1 MDPSGFPAA
10 LYPTFT
16 PEKHQAAQVEVPGQ
30 AGGFSPMNEDR
41 GVISLLQCQGREMN
55 SDLGCRSFRISNKG
69 V

>member
-30 AGGFSPMNEDR
+30 AGGFFAHE
-41 GVISLLQCQGREMN
+41 
-55 SDLGCRSFRISNKG
+55 
-69 V
+69 